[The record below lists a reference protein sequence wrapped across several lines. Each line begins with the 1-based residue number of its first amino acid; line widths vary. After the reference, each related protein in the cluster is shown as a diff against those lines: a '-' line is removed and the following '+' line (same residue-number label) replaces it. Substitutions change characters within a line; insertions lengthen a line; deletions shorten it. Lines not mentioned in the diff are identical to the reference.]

1 MSMDR
6 LIRLFRLHAAFWLA
20 IAVLA
25 AVAALAPIDGGW
37 SMRLAA
43 GWDAGVGAF
52 LLLTFSHLF
61 RARTLADIR
70 RRAAELDETG
80 AAVLPLS
87 LAAALASIV
96 VVILVMAGGGK
107 PSMTEAVFSI
117 VTVALSWLFTHLIF
131 ALHYAH
137 EFYAPHETGE
147 GDRGGLIFPGEH
159 HADYWDFLHFGLVI
173 GVANQTADIQISSR
187 KLRRIATVHCLVAW
201 LFNAVILALTV
212 NLAATL
218 LQ

>member
-1 MSMDR
+1 MDR
-6 LIRLFRLHAAFWLA
+6 VTRLLRLHAAFWLGM
-20 IAVLA
+20 AVLA
-25 AVAALAPIDGGW
+25 AVVALAPIGGGW
-37 SMRLAA
+37 PMRLAA
-43 GWDAGVGAF
+43 GWDAGVGVF
-52 LLLTFSHLF
+52 LVLTFSHLF
-61 RARTLADIR
+61 RARALADIR
-70 RRAAELDETG
+70 RRAAELDQAG
-80 AAVLPLS
+80 AVVLPLS
-87 LAAALASIV
+87 LVAALASV
-96 VVILVMAGGGK
+96 VVVVMAMAGGGK
-107 PSMTEAVFSI
+107 PTAADAVFSI
-117 VTVALSWLFTHLIF
+117 TTVALSWMFVHLIF

-201 LFNAVILALTV
+201 FFNAVILALTV
-212 NLAATL
+212 NLAVTL

>member
-1 MSMDR
+1 MDR
-6 LIRLFRLHAAFWLA
+6 LTRLFRLHAAFWLA

-25 AVAALAPIDGGW
+25 AVAVLAPVDGGW
-37 SMRLAA
+37 PMRLAA
-43 GWDAGVGAF
+43 GWDAGVGVF

-61 RARTLADIR
+61 RARALADIR
-70 RRAAELDETG
+70 RRAAELDEAG

-87 LAAALASIV
+87 LAAALASV
-96 VVILVMAGGGK
+96 VVVVLAMAGGK
-107 PSMTEAVFSI
+107 PSLGEAVFSI
-117 VTVALSWLFTHLIF
+117 GTVALSWLFTHLIF

-212 NLAATL
+212 NLAVTL

>member
-1 MSMDR
+1 MNRVS
-6 LIRLFRLHAAFWLA
+6 RLFRLHAAFWLGM
-20 IAVLA
+20 AVLA
-25 AVAALAPIDGGW
+25 AVAVLAPVGGGW
-37 SMRLAA
+37 PMRLAA
-43 GWDAGVGAF
+43 GWDAGVGVF
-52 LLLTFSHLF
+52 LLLTVSHLF
-61 RARTLADIR
+61 RARALDDIR
-70 RRAAELDETG
+70 RRAAELDQAG
-80 AAVLPLS
+80 AVVLPLS
-87 LAAALASIV
+87 LAAALASV
-96 VVILVMAGGGK
+96 VVVVMVMAGGGR
-107 PSMTEAVFSI
+107 PTAADAAFSI
-117 VTVALSWLFTHLIF
+117 TTVALSWLFTHLIF

-187 KLRRIATVHCLVAW
+187 RLRRLATVHCLVAW

-218 LQ
+218 LS